1 MLNKDIVIQLG
12 RYTTRV
18 LKKIDFIETKI
29 NELKSNVIS
38 NILLQQ
44 FHMILNINQKLTFKI
59 LTWEICSYPY
69 WERIS

>member
-12 RYTTRV
+12 QYTTRV

>member
-1 MLNKDIVIQLG
+1 MLNKEIVIQLG